1 MSNVGEH
8 SFGMVVQTDSLMEFF
23 FFDGCCLGKVT
34 GSKKEMVVIK
44 MVVAMVE
51 RVVLANVGVLLE
63 VVILVQLMVWGWTW
77 EIVMGMIK
85 GVL

>member
-8 SFGMVVQTDSLMEFF
+8 SFGMVMQADSLMEFS
-23 FFDGCCLGKVT
+23 FFDSCCLGKVT
-34 GSKKEMVVIK
+34 GSKKEVVVIK

-63 VVILVQLMVWGWTW
+63 VVILVQLMVWGWVW
-77 EIVMGMIK
+77 EIVVGMIK